1 MASQDTP
8 SASRGNPHLDT
19 DRSAGEHL
27 VLTVKFDIGILASQ
41 PLPVIVEQV
50 KLAESLGFDTAWI
63 ADTHLVCRE
72 LWVTLAA
79 CAAATSR
86 IRLGPGIA
94 VPHTRHVSVTAS
106 AVATLHELA
115 PGRVVLG
122 IGTGGSAAETMGFSV
137 AKMARVATLES
148 NAVALRRLL
157 GGEAIRLETGA
168 EARLAWLDRPPAV
181 PLYLAGSGPRMLDAA
196 GRLGDGAIMYSGVA
210 PWLVEAALRCVA
222 GGARAAGRAPA
233 DLDVAIWAPTSI
245 APDRALARDHVRG
258 RVASALRHA
267 FPVTWSP
274 EDQAVIDRVRAA
286 YDSYE
291 HASAASKHRLL
302 VTDRFVD
309 LMALA
314 GTPDEVREQVRG
326 ITGVAGIARII
337 LLPQVPGQAFVER
350 EQVLRLFADQ
360 VMARV

>member
-1 MASQDTP
+1 
-8 SASRGNPHLDT
+8 
-19 DRSAGEHL
+19 
-27 VLTVKFDIGILASQ
+27 VKFDVGILASQ
-41 PLPVIVEQV
+41 PLPVLVRQV
-50 KLAESLGFDTAWI
+50 QLAESLGFDTAWI

-79 CAAATSR
+79 CAAGTSR

-94 VPHTRHVSVTAS
+94 VPHTRHISVTAS
-106 AVATLHELA
+106 AIATLHELA
-115 PGRVVLG
+115 EGRVVIG
-122 IGTGGSAAETMGFSV
+122 IGTGGSAAETMGLSV
-137 AKMARVATLES
+137 GKVARIATLES
-148 NAVALRRLL
+148 MAVSLRRLL
-157 GGEAIRLETGA
+157 GRESIRLDNGTD
-168 EARLAWLDRPPAV
+168 ARLAWLERAPAI

-210 PWLVEAALRCVA
+210 PWLVEAALGCVKA
-222 GGARAAGRAPA
+222 GARSAGRTPE

-267 FPVTWSP
+267 FPVAWSP
-274 EDQAVIDRVRAA
+274 EDQKVIAQVRAA
-286 YDSYE
+286 YDSYQ

-314 GTPDEVREQVRG
+314 GRPEEVREQVRG
-326 ITGVAGIARII
+326 IIGVGGVGRII
-337 LLPQVPGQAFVER
+337 LLPQVPGQDFVER
-350 EQVLRLFADQ
+350 EEVLRLFAEQ
-360 VMARV
+360 VMARL

>member
-1 MASQDTP
+1 
-8 SASRGNPHLDT
+8 
-19 DRSAGEHL
+19 
-27 VLTVKFDIGILASQ
+27 VKFDVGILASQ
-41 PLPVIVEQV
+41 PLPVLVRQV
-50 KLAESLGFDTAWI
+50 QLAESLGFDTAWI

-79 CAAATSR
+79 CAAGTSR

-94 VPHTRHVSVTAS
+94 VPHTRHISVTAS
-106 AVATLHELA
+106 AIATLHELA
-115 PGRVVLG
+115 EGRVVIG
-122 IGTGGSAAETMGFSV
+122 IGTGGSAAETMGLSV
-137 AKMARVATLES
+137 GKVARIATLES
-148 NAVALRRLL
+148 MAQALRRLL
-157 GGEAIRLETGA
+157 GRESIRLDNGTD
-168 EARLAWLDRPPAV
+168 ARLAWLERAPAI

-210 PWLVEAALRCVA
+210 PWLVEAALGCVKA
-222 GGARAAGRAPA
+222 GARSAGRAPE

-267 FPVTWSP
+267 FPVAWSP
-274 EDQAVIDRVRAA
+274 EDQAVIAQVRAA
-286 YDSYE
+286 YDSYQ

-314 GTPDEVREQVRG
+314 GRPEEVREQVRG
-326 ITGVAGIARII
+326 IIGVGGIGRII
-337 LLPQVPGQAFVER
+337 LLPQVPGQDFVER
-350 EQVLRLFADQ
+350 EEVLRLFAEQ
-360 VMARV
+360 VMARL

>member
-1 MASQDTP
+1 M
-8 SASRGNPHLDT
+8 
-19 DRSAGEHL
+19 
-27 VLTVKFDIGILASQ
+27 KFDVGILASQ
-41 PLPVIVEQV
+41 PLPVLVRQV
-50 KLAESLGFDTAWI
+50 QLAESLGFDTAWI

-79 CAAATSR
+79 CAAGTSR

-94 VPHTRHVSVTAS
+94 VPHTRHISVTAS
-106 AVATLHELA
+106 AIATLHELA
-115 PGRVVLG
+115 EGRVVIG
-122 IGTGGSAAETMGFSV
+122 IGTGGSAAETMGLSV
-137 AKMARVATLES
+137 GKVARIATLES
-148 NAVALRRLL
+148 MAVSLRRLL
-157 GGEAIRLETGA
+157 GRESIRLDNGTD
-168 EARLAWLDRPPAV
+168 ARLAWLERAPAI

-210 PWLVEAALRCVA
+210 PWLVEAALGCVKA
-222 GGARAAGRAPA
+222 GARSAGRAPE

-267 FPVTWSP
+267 FPVAWSP
-274 EDQAVIDRVRAA
+274 EDQKVIAQVRAA
-286 YDSYE
+286 YDSYQ

-314 GTPDEVREQVRG
+314 GRPEEVREQVRG
-326 ITGVAGIARII
+326 IIGVGGVGRII
-337 LLPQVPGQAFVER
+337 LLPQVPGQDFVER
-350 EQVLRLFADQ
+350 EEVLRLFAEQ
-360 VMARV
+360 VMARL